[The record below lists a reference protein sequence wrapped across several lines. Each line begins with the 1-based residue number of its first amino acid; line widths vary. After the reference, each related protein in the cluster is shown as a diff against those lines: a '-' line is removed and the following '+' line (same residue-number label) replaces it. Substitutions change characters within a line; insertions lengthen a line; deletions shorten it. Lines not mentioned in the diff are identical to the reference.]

1 MIPFNKPFVSEHS
14 LEYAT
19 KVLRSTHQHG
29 DGEFT
34 MTASKMISDLV
45 GGGHV
50 LLTPSCTHALE
61 LAALLGEFKPGDEI
75 ILPSF
80 TFTSAA
86 ISITKLG
93 LIPVF
98 VDINPITLGIDVV
111 EVKKALTE
119 KTVGISWVNYA
130 GVVPDIEELQ
140 SIAASENL
148 ILFEDNAHSLGGT
161 FNKQKLG
168 SFGDFATQSFHAT
181 KNIQCGEGGALII
194 NNPKYIERAEII
206 REKGTNRAKFLRGD
220 VQKYEWVDQGSSF
233 LLAEVLSGILTAQLE
248 QFSKIQLLR
257 KNIWDKYYLELDGL
271 SKLRIASPVNVEPLS
286 ETAHMFYFMAKSS
299 KERDNFLMFM
309 SEVNISCTFH
319 YQCLHTSK
327 AGRTLGR
334 ADQTY
339 VNAESASSLIVRI
352 PLYPHLSS
360 QDIDSI
366 ISRILEFESRSINE

>member
-1 MIPFNKPFVSEHS
+1 MIPFNKPFVSENS

-19 KVLRSTHQHG
+19 KVLSSTHQHG

-34 MTASKMISDLV
+34 KTASKMISNLV
-45 GGGHV
+45 GGGNV
-50 LLTPSCTHALE
+50 LLTPSCTDALE
-61 LAALLGEFKPGDEI
+61 LAALLGDFKPGDEI
-75 ILPSF
+75 ILPTF

-98 VDINPITLGIDVV
+98 VDIDPITLGIDVV
-111 EVKKALTE
+111 QVKKALTE

-140 SIAASENL
+140 SVASFENL

-161 FNKQKLG
+161 FKKQKLG

-248 QFSKIQLLR
+248 QFSNIQLLR
-257 KNIWDKYYLELDGL
+257 RTIWEKYYFELAGL
-271 SKLRIASPVNVEPLS
+271 TKLRIASRANAESLS
-286 ETAHMFYFMAKSS
+286 ETAHMFYFMAKSP
-299 KERDNFLMFM
+299 KERDDFLTFM
-309 SEVNISCTFH
+309 SAVSIYCAFH
-319 YQCLHTSK
+319 YQCLHNSK
-327 AGRTLGR
+327 AGKKLGR

-339 VNAESASSLIVRI
+339 VNAQNASSLIVRI
-352 PLYPHLSS
+352 PLYPHLLTHE
-360 QDIDSI
+360 IDFI
-366 ISRILEFESRSINE
+366 ISRILEFESSQGV

>member
-1 MIPFNKPFVSEHS
+1 MSENS
-14 LEYAT
+14 VDYAT
-19 KVLRSTHQHG
+19 KVLRSAHQHG
-29 DGEFT
+29 DGDFT
-34 MTASKMISDLV
+34 KTASKMISNLV

-61 LAALLGEFKPGDEI
+61 LAALLGGFKPGDEI
-75 ILPSF
+75 ILPTF

-93 LIPVF
+93 LVPVF

-111 EVKKALTE
+111 QVKKALTE

-130 GVVPDIEELQ
+130 GVAPDIEELQ
-140 SIAASENL
+140 SVAASENL
-148 ILFEDNAHSLGGT
+148 MLFEDNAHSLGGT

-168 SFGDFATQSFHAT
+168 SFGDFATQSFHAS

-206 REKGTNRAKFLRGD
+206 REKGTNRTKFLRGD

-257 KNIWDKYYLELDGL
+257 RNIWNKYYLELNGL
-271 SKLRIASPVNVEPLS
+271 SKLRIASPPNAESLS
-286 ETAHMFYFMAKSS
+286 ETAHMFYFMAKSF
-299 KERDNFLMFM
+299 KERDDFLTFM
-309 SEVNISCTFH
+309 SAVNISCTFH

-352 PLYPHLSS
+352 PLYPHLLSHE
-360 QDIDSI
+360 IDSI
-366 ISRILEFESRSINE
+366 ISRILEFESVQGV